1 MSTAPTA
8 PSASHPAPVTQVS
21 RTRRRALAVV
31 GGAAAGTVVHVVA
44 LAAGADMAVPAFD
57 GDGTQQIA
65 AVGVALSA
73 LVAVSLGW
81 GVAVAAER
89 WAPRPRA
96 TWLTFALAGLTLSF
110 VPIAAIEATTTTRA
124 ALALEHVAV
133 AAIAIPVLAR
143 TLPARRSR

>member
-1 MSTAPTA
+1 MSTAQTT
-8 PSASHPAPVTQVS
+8 PSPSHPAPATRVS

-31 GGAAAGTVVHVVA
+31 GGAATGTVVHLVA
-44 LAAGADMAVPAFD
+44 LATGADMAVPAFD

-73 LVAVSLGW
+73 LVAVSVGW

-89 WAPRPRA
+89 WTPRPRA
-96 TWLTFALAGLTLSF
+96 TWLTFALAGLALSF

-124 ALALEHVAV
+124 ALALEHLSV
-133 AAIAIPVLAR
+133 AAIAIPVFAR